1 MGGAARDCQD
11 RNRVIEMTV
20 ERDDGGDI
28 CRIFPGRWVG
38 ESRGR
43 NSSFSQ
49 ARPPSRSGIAARL
62 LLPRGSPGRPP
73 RAPACPAAGAATA
86 SSTWRR
92 WRSRTP
98 PTPPWPS
105 RWRPP
110 CLSATCRGARRKEES
125 ERFYVCDR
133 GVVLVGRYCFLSVKT
148 SL

>member
-1 MGGAARDCQD
+1 MWGCAARDCQD

-62 LLPRGSPGRPP
+62 LLPR
-73 RAPACPAAGAATA
+73 A
-86 SSTWRR
+86 SL
-92 WRSRTP
+92 SRTAAEGASMP
-98 PTPPWPS
+98 GG
-105 RWRPP
+105 WR
-110 CLSATCRGARRKEES
+110 CDGIKHVAEMEVEDAANAAVAFAAEASVL
-125 ERFYVCDR
+125 ERDV
-133 GVVLVGRYCFLSVKT
+133 
-148 SL
+148 